1 MTRQPQTVMDDA
13 YLYIRPIIS
22 RMYRL
27 KYQRIGCGQL
37 LEKYVYSYL
46 EVNHQSIQIQIKLIL
61 YLLKNVI

>member
-1 MTRQPQTVMDDA
+1 M
-13 YLYIRPIIS
+13 LLILPIM
-22 RMYRL
+22 RTFRL
-27 KYQRIGCGQL
+27 RCQIIGRGQL

>member
-1 MTRQPQTVMDDA
+1 M
-13 YLYIRPIIS
+13 
-22 RMYRL
+22 

-61 YLLKNVI
+61 YLLKNVT

>member
-1 MTRQPQTVMDDA
+1 MRHQPKTVTKDTN
-13 YLYIRPIIS
+13 LYIRPIIS